1 MVFLLSRART
11 WIGADAED
19 RAQERRDVEAARDG
33 DARAFR
39 RIVEQHHRPL
49 YRLAFRLTGS
59 RTDAQ
64 DLVQEGLAKAY
75 VHLDR
80 FDPHY
85 RLSTWLHRI
94 VLNTCRDYLKSAKR
108 REQPAG
114 ADPTSEL
121 RDETAVRPDEVVAQR
136 EMAARVRGALAAL
149 KPTYREILVLKDMQG
164 LTYGEI
170 SDITGTPVTALKI
183 RALRARAKMRIVLEA
198 T

>member
-1 MVFLLSRART
+1 MVSLLSRTRA
-11 WIGADAED
+11 WVGADTED

-49 YRLAFRLTGS
+49 YLMAVRLTGN

-64 DLVQEGLAKAY
+64 DLVQDGFAKAY

-80 FDPHY
+80 FDPRF

-94 VLNTCRDYLKSAKR
+94 MLNTCRDYLKSAKR
-108 REQPAG
+108 RELAAG
-114 ADPTSEL
+114 ADPASEL
-121 RDETAVRPDEVVAQR
+121 RDERAAQPDEVVARR
-136 EMAARVRGALAAL
+136 ELAARVHRALDTL
-149 KPTYREILVLKDMQG
+149 KPAYREILALKDMRG
-164 LTYGEI
+164 LTYAEI
-170 SDITGTPVTALKI
+170 SEITGTPITALKI
-183 RALRARAKMRIVLEA
+183 RALRARAKLRLALEA